1 MGKNLEKKKRVW
13 VLNDTGSPQPH
24 CPPPPGIAYLQTSC
38 YMAISVIKWT
48 PESDYNG
55 SEPHSAT
62 EKHM

>member
-1 MGKNLEKKKRVW
+1 MTQGA
-13 VLNDTGSPQPH
+13 LNPTAPH
-24 CPPPPGIAYLQTSC
+24 PPGIAYLQTSC
-38 YMAISVIKWT
+38 YMGINVIKWT